1 MTLSHHPNLS
11 RYTAMV
17 AVATL
22 GLICLGGLVTSHEAG
37 LAVPDWPNSYGYNM
51 FFFPVSKWV
60 GGILYEHSHR
70 LWASFVGFLTTIL
83 ALWLHG
89 RNARPLLKWGGVVL
103 MLAGLATSATSI
115 QNKFQHG
122 TSSLVPGAL
131 ALLASF
137 YWPQGEPAEKWLRRL
152 GLLAFVAVAVQGLL
166 GGLRVTQLSNALGIF
181 HGALAQLFF
190 VLIAAIAL
198 VTSNWWRQPG
208 ACGLATERLRRLRTF
223 FVIATG
229 LIFLQLVLGATM
241 RHQHAGLAIK
251 DFPLAY
257 GKLWPAMDEA
267 SLQTYNQQRLDV
279 TTPGNVTAFQIGLQM
294 AHRIGA
300 ILVFVAV
307 IGCAWMACRK
317 PVRSPLLM
325 KLSLTWLG
333 LIAVQIALG
342 VATILTNKSADIA
355 TAHVAVGAL
364 NLLTGAM
371 SVLVMSRYLAVP
383 AAVEKTPVAER
394 ETSFASSAKQAKV

>member
-1 MTLSHHPNLS
+1 M
-11 RYTAMV
+11 MV

-22 GLICLGGLVTSHEAG
+22 GLIGLGGLVTSHEAG

-70 LWASFVGFLTTIL
+70 LWASLVGFLTTIL

-103 MLAGLATSATSI
+103 MLAGLATFATSI
-115 QNKFQHG
+115 ENKFQHG
-122 TSSLVPGAL
+122 TSALVPGAL

-166 GGLRVTQLSNALGIF
+166 GGLRVTQLSNVLGIF

-190 VLIAAIAL
+190 VLIAGIAL
-198 VTSNWWRQPG
+198 VTSRWWRQPG
-208 ACGLATERLRRLRTF
+208 GCGLATEHLRRLRIF

-229 LIFLQLVLGATM
+229 LIFLQLVVGATM

-257 GKLWPAMDEA
+257 GELWPAMDGE
-267 SLQTYNQQRLDV
+267 SLKLYNQQRLDV
-279 TTPGNVTAFQIGLQM
+279 SAPGNVTAFQIGMQM

-300 ILVFVAV
+300 VMIFAAV
-307 IGCAWMACRK
+307 ISCAWMACRK

-333 LIAVQIALG
+333 LIVGQIALG
-342 VATILTNKSADIA
+342 AATIWTNKSADIA
-355 TAHVAVGAL
+355 TGHVAVGAL
-364 NLLTGAM
+364 SLLTGAM
-371 SVLVMSRYLAVP
+371 TVLVTSRYLMASSVTAP
-383 AAVEKTPVAER
+383 IAPR
-394 ETSFASSAKQAKV
+394 ETSFASATKQAKV